1 MPDAY
6 LQGILGAYDST
17 AQVKNDISV
26 VAINWFAN
34 RCPLVTRSPRLPISS
49 TSFTIVSRTY
59 RSRSAVVNAAIANN
73 VINTITVVDA
83 SNFMQGDVLQLASGE
98 VVQVIADPDVTNNV
112 LTVTRGVSGTAAA
125 QNNGTSILLLGN
137 ARTGSEVNQSA
148 VGFKPTGVA
157 QYCQTFQH
165 PVQVGGSTQAQTGFI
180 TEPGVSTPFDQYK
193 MDALQNLMDDME
205 VSSYYGPGVA
215 PTSGGRPIQKGL
227 STLIT
232 TGNVTSSPVNAGAYK
247 PTDLIRDT
255 LQKARTGGG
264 NPDLMLVSTNFMT
277 GFATWGHAVQRLDAG
292 ETSFGTPI
300 DLFEAP
306 FLTGV
311 AIVEAPLLQSYTAI
325 ALTSQEVRMRMK
337 RNEFWNPRG
346 IRGDA
351 IEGDWIAEGAI
362 EVDNPAHH
370 AMVSGITAFSAT

>member
-180 TEPGVSTPFDQYK
+180 TEPGVSTPFQFCRC
-193 MDALQNLMDDME
+193 A
-205 VSSYYGPGVA
+205 GV
-215 PTSGGRPIQKGL
+215 
-227 STLIT
+227 
-232 TGNVTSSPVNAGAYK
+232 
-247 PTDLIRDT
+247 
-255 LQKARTGGG
+255 
-264 NPDLMLVSTNFMT
+264 
-277 GFATWGHAVQRLDAG
+277 
-292 ETSFGTPI
+292 
-300 DLFEAP
+300 P
-306 FLTGV
+306 F
-311 AIVEAPLLQSYTAI
+311 
-325 ALTSQEVRMRMK
+325 
-337 RNEFWNPRG
+337 
-346 IRGDA
+346 
-351 IEGDWIAEGAI
+351 
-362 EVDNPAHH
+362 
-370 AMVSGITAFSAT
+370 